1 MSGINEVLCEFL
13 LSSVH
18 RLRPSEEMLDSSHT
32 LRSAYRS
39 PAPETWQTE
48 IKPGYGEVES
58 KVRFPLPHT
67 LGGDEILTKIGTKIG
82 RSRRILL
89 APQRNASI
97 YRTSFELER
106 PRMALQV
113 LSLFLLALPIASIA
127 WTITHEEVVREFRDV
142 CLGKST
148 TCRRI
153 YERKFFYLFT
163 CEYCFSHY
171 VAAVFLLITRFKLLY
186 PDWRGYLIA
195 GFSLVW
201 VANVYMSLFARIRLE
216 VKRERVQI
224 KKEEE
229 GVQ

>member
-1 MSGINEVLCEFL
+1 MTF
-13 LSSVH
+13 
-18 RLRPSEEMLDSSHT
+18 
-32 LRSAYRS
+32 
-39 PAPETWQTE
+39 
-48 IKPGYGEVES
+48 
-58 KVRFPLPHT
+58 
-67 LGGDEILTKIGTKIG
+67 
-82 RSRRILL
+82 
-89 APQRNASI
+89 
-97 YRTSFELER
+97 
-106 PRMALQV
+106 QV

-163 CEYCFSHY
+163 CEYCLSHY

-224 KKEEE
+224 KQQEK
-229 GVQ
+229 GVE

>member
-1 MSGINEVLCEFL
+1 
-13 LSSVH
+13 
-18 RLRPSEEMLDSSHT
+18 
-32 LRSAYRS
+32 
-39 PAPETWQTE
+39 
-48 IKPGYGEVES
+48 
-58 KVRFPLPHT
+58 
-67 LGGDEILTKIGTKIG
+67 
-82 RSRRILL
+82 
-89 APQRNASI
+89 
-97 YRTSFELER
+97 
-106 PRMALQV
+106 MAFQV

-127 WTITHEEVVREFRDV
+127 WTITHEEMVREFRDV

-171 VAAVFLLITRFKLLY
+171 VTAVFLVITRFKLLY

-224 KKEEE
+224 KKEEK
-229 GVQ
+229 GVE

>member
-1 MSGINEVLCEFL
+1 M
-13 LSSVH
+13 
-18 RLRPSEEMLDSSHT
+18 
-32 LRSAYRS
+32 AY
-39 PAPETWQTE
+39 
-48 IKPGYGEVES
+48 
-58 KVRFPLPHT
+58 
-67 LGGDEILTKIGTKIG
+67 
-82 RSRRILL
+82 
-89 APQRNASI
+89 
-97 YRTSFELER
+97 
-106 PRMALQV
+106 QV
-113 LSLFLLALPIASIA
+113 LSLFLLAIPIASIA
-127 WTITHEEVVREFRDV
+127 WTITHEEVVREFRDA

-201 VANVYMSLFARIRLE
+201 VANVYMSLFARTRLE
-216 VKRERVQI
+216 VKKERVQI

-229 GVQ
+229 AVE